1 MPAIR
6 STVESL
12 LLVFFLLST
21 LPARAQYD
29 AIPLQDTTAN
39 SFVRIADI
47 LIDGNRKTKPQVILR
62 EITFAAGDTVAFS
75 ELMEK
80 MEVSRNHLMNIG
92 LFNEVILNIREWE
105 GENIVITVSVKER
118 WYTFPVPALDL
129 YDRNLN
135 VWLVD
140 HNASLK
146 YLQFGLRF
154 YQQNVRGRDE
164 DLKLVAL
171 FGYSQLYQF
180 QYFIPY
186 INKKQNVGLKFTTSY
201 GRTRN
206 VTYGF
211 YNNKDLI
218 YTNVDAFQRTNFYTL
233 LDVIY
238 KPAFNYRYIF
248 TLSYNDNEIND
259 TIAKLNPDY
268 FLHGATR
275 QQYFTMRGIF
285 VRDFKDIAA
294 YPLKGNYLELS
305 VSKLGFGWFDNVNI
319 FSATGIFDQYFQLGK
334 KWYASTQNKL
344 KVSFPEVQ
352 PYNLERGLGYSNDY
366 VHGYEYYVIDGQSFG
381 YTRWDIKN
389 EIFKFKIKTPP
400 NNPFLKGA
408 KVPFAL
414 YGRAF
419 ASAGY
424 VKDDYYYEN
433 NPLNNAFLTGGG
445 LGLDLTLI
453 YDTTIRVEYSINKLG
468 ESGFFLH
475 MNSIF

>member
-1 MPAIR
+1 MSAKR
-6 STVESL
+6 RAAESTL
-12 LLVFFLLST
+12 LLFFLLSI
-21 LPARAQYD
+21 LNAQ
-29 AIPLQDTTAN
+29 AQTEGNQLQDTAVTGI
-39 SFVRIADI
+39 VRIDTI
-47 LIDGNRKTKPQVILR
+47 VIDGNRRTKPQVILR
-62 EITFAAGDTVAFS
+62 EITFAAGDTIAFD

-92 LFNEVILNIREWE
+92 LFNEVILNIKSWE
-105 GENIVITVSVKER
+105 EESIVVSVSVKER

-140 HNASLK
+140 HNASLN

-154 YQQNVRGRDE
+154 YQQNMRGRDE

-171 FGYSQLYQF
+171 FGYSQLYQI

-186 INKKQNVGLKFTTSY
+186 INKKQNIGLKFTASF

-206 VTYGF
+206 LTYGF

-218 YTNVDAFQRTNFYTL
+218 YENVEAFQKTNFYTL
-233 LDVIY
+233 ADVIY

-248 TLSYNDNEIND
+248 SLSYNDNQVED
-259 TIAKLNPDY
+259 TIAELNPDY
-268 FLHGATR
+268 FLNGATR
-275 QQYFTMRGIF
+275 QQYFTARAIF
-285 VRDFKDIAA
+285 VRDFKDIAS
-294 YPLKGNYLELS
+294 YPLTGNYLELS
-305 VSKLGFGWFDNVNI
+305 MTKIGFGWFDNVNI
-319 FSATGIFDQYFQLGK
+319 FSVTGVFDQYFHLGK

-344 KVSFPEVQ
+344 KVSFPGVQ

-381 YTRWDIKN
+381 FTRWDIKN
-389 EIFKFKIKTPP
+389 EIFKIKIKTPP
-400 NNPFLKGA
+400 KNPFLKGA
-408 KVPFAL
+408 KIPFSL

-419 ASAGY
+419 VSAGY

-433 NPLNNAFLTGGG
+433 NPLNNSFLAGGG

-468 ESGFFLH
+468 ETGFFLH